1 MSLRFF
7 IDQCVPR
14 SVSESLR
21 NSGYQAELLK
31 DHLPTNA
38 ADSVVIAHAQK
49 LDAILVTLNGDFA
62 NIINYP
68 PANYGGIIALQVR
81 NHPENLHAIVMRL
94 LTYLSNNIERQHF
107 TGKLFLV
114 EIHRIRI
121 KE

>member
-1 MSLRFF
+1 VSLRFF

-21 NSGYQAELLK
+21 EVGHTVELLSS
-31 DHLPTNA
+31 HLPINA
-38 ADSVVIAHAQK
+38 KDPDVINCAQG
-49 LDAILVTLNGDFA
+49 LDAVLVTLNGDFT

-68 PANYGGIIALQVR
+68 PAHFGGIIALQVK
-81 NHPENLHAIVMRL
+81 NHPESLPAIVIRL
-94 LTYLSNNIERQHF
+94 LTYLGEYSEVEHW

-114 EIHRIRI
+114 EAHRIRI